1 MSWFEGLSDRLP
13 DRMTGRWSRRAA
25 RRGFDDHGA
34 NRRAVTLLGRLIRN
48 QAGPYAL
55 GWVVWVLIFVMPLA
69 LGFFG
74 EAFFDHLEGR
84 PGAPA
89 LGILLGAM
97 ALWVV
102 LRVGMIFGGM
112 WHYSAVV
119 FRAGANLQQNMF
131 RRLIGRPGAQP
142 APLPTGE
149 VVSRFRDDVE
159 HTHETFDHTVDL
171 SGAVVVGVG
180 SFVIM
185 ANIDLVL
192 AVAAFVPVLFVIVVI
207 RLLGTRIEAARTA
220 AREATEDVTGF
231 LGEAFAAV
239 QAVKVAGAESA
250 MVGALAP
257 RNDRRRAMMVRD
269 RTLEATTEAVAHNT
283 VNVGTGLVL
292 LLSVG
297 TLATADGLTVGE
309 FALFTYLLGHLAIA
323 AWMIGFTLA
332 KIRQAGVSVTR
343 MVDLIRPGG
352 LDELTARRPFAVG
365 PSGPDGGGVV
375 AAGTARGRAR
385 RASDD
390 DGGPVP
396 PPLLVVEGLTH
407 VHAGG
412 NGDSP
417 ELGVIDASLQVARGQ
432 FVVVTGRVGSGKTTL
447 LRAVLGLLPAQSGRV
462 LWDGEEVADAVTVMV
477 PPRVAYLPQVPQL
490 FSMSLRD
497 NLAMGLDIGEG
508 DLDAAVAAAA
518 LTRDVGAMPAGY
530 ETLVG
535 TRGMRLSGGQV
546 QRTAAARMLV
556 RRPELLVIDDVSSA
570 LDVETEARLWDRLF
584 GAGGEDGS
592 PTVGAAGSAARDGN
606 GERPTV
612 PTTALVVSH
621 RRPALQRADQVIV
634 LDGGRICA
642 RGTAD
647 QLRASSPLFRQLWG

>member
-1 MSWFEGLSDRLP
+1 MSWFQRSSERGRKGP
-13 DRMTGRWSRRAA
+13 DGGPSEQSPGRA
-25 RRGFDDHGA
+25 FDDHGA
-34 NRRAVTLLGRLIRN
+34 NRRALTVLGRLIRN

-55 GWVVWVLIFVMPLA
+55 GWVTWVLIFVMPLA

-74 EAFFDHLEGR
+74 QAFFDHLEGR

-97 ALWVV
+97 AVWVV
-102 LRVGMIFGGM
+102 LRVGMIFAGM
-112 WHYSAVV
+112 WHYSAVT

-159 HTHETFDHTVDL
+159 HTSETFDHTVDL
-171 SGAVVVGVG
+171 SGAVVVGIA
-180 SFVIM
+180 SFAIM
-185 ANIDLVL
+185 ASIDVLL
-192 AVAAFVPVLFVIVVI
+192 AVAAFVPVVFVVVAI

-220 AREATEDVTGF
+220 AREATEGVTGF

-250 MVGALAP
+250 MSAALAP
-257 RNDRRRAMMVRD
+257 RNERRRAMMVRD
-269 RTLEATTEAVAHNT
+269 RTLEAMTEAVAHNT
-283 VNVGTGLVL
+283 VNIGTGLVL

-297 TLATADGLTVGE
+297 TLATAGGLTVGE
-309 FALFTYLLGHLAIA
+309 FALFTYLLGHLAVA
-323 AWMIGFTLA
+323 AWMMGFSLA
-332 KIRQAGVSVTR
+332 KIRQTGVSVTR
-343 MVDLIRPGG
+343 MVGLIRPWG
-352 LDELTARRPFAVG
+352 LDELTSPRPFAVG
-365 PSGPDGGGVV
+365 PSGPDGTVAVSVRSRAVDGAGGGDAAV
-375 AAGTARGRAR
+375 AA
-385 RASDD
+385 
-390 DGGPVP
+390 
-396 PPLLVVEGLTH
+396 PLLAVEGLSH

-412 NGDSP
+412 NGDGP
-417 ELGVIDASLQVARGQ
+417 EVGVIDASLQVGRGQ

-462 LWDGEEVADAVTVMV
+462 WWEGEEVADPAAVMV
-477 PPRVAYLPQVPQL
+477 PPRVAYTPQVPQL

-497 NLAMGLDIGEG
+497 NLAMGLDVGDG
-508 DLDAAVAAAA
+508 DLDAAVATAA
-518 LTRDVGAMPAGY
+518 LTRDVATMPAGY

-556 RRPELLVIDDVSSA
+556 RRPELLVVDDVSSA

-584 GAGGEDGS
+584 GASRGDGS
-592 PTVGAAGSAARDGN
+592 LPAGPAGNVGDGN
-606 GERPTV
+606 GDRPTV